1 MGILYNRKGNF
12 HAHSNWTAAN
22 NMLLAFNPI
31 PTGTLLLEQPPT
43 KNWKKRPQIIE
54 VQKIEYLE
62 V

>member
-1 MGILYNRKGNF
+1 MRKYGGTINVI
-12 HAHSNWTAAN
+12 
-22 NMLLAFNPI
+22 NPI